1 MPGGKVWRAM
11 ASGRPRGEGTGI
23 SSVGA
28 TGLTQLPSSPH
39 ASTTSWP
46 PSWKARAMRCARD
59 HGPPICERAT
69 MGTTKTFT
77 IQGYADN
84 QQERIPSLIP
94 VKMLDLIC
102 INTGIGRQILLNTTY
117 KPTLPQTIHFTG
129 GRAPFQPTLEI

>member
-1 MPGGKVWRAM
+1 
-11 ASGRPRGEGTGI
+11 
-23 SSVGA
+23 
-28 TGLTQLPSSPH
+28 
-39 ASTTSWP
+39 
-46 PSWKARAMRCARD
+46 MRCARD